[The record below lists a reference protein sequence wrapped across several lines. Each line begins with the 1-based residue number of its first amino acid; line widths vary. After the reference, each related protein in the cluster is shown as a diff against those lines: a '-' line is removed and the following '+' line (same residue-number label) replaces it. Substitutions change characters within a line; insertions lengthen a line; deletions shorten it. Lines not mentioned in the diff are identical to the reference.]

1 MRVAVTGRPPSE
13 RSSWPCTS
21 MPRSAPHTRKL
32 STLPAALRPKWKSL
46 PMWMWLGT
54 PPPKQALRKS
64 SGLWAANSR
73 ENGSTT
79 TASTSSSASLAMRA
93 SLVMSFFSRSAAN
106 TSSGSMSK
114 VMTALARPS
123 SRAVFTASPM
133 MKRCPSWT
141 PSKTPKATEARS
153 SRASSKAGS
162 FLEITAATRNSYRE
176 HAAGGEAP
184 LIALI
189 LV

>member
-1 MRVAVTGRPPSE
+1 
-13 RSSWPCTS
+13 
-21 MPRSAPHTRKL
+21 
-32 STLPAALRPKWKSL
+32 
-46 PMWMWLGT
+46 
-54 PPPKQALRKS
+54 
-64 SGLWAANSR
+64 
-73 ENGSTT
+73 
-79 TASTSSSASLAMRA
+79 MRA
-93 SLVMSFFSRSAAN
+93 SLVMSFFNRAEAN

-162 FLEITAATRNSYRE
+162 FLEITAATGNSNRE